1 MIITLRNDRLT
12 VDIDTLGAE
21 MQAVTGADGTRY
33 LWGGDAAYWGNRAT
47 NLFPHVGRLTDQ
59 AYTVG
64 GKRYQMGIHGFL
76 RHMQTEAKQVTATH
90 ALFEM
95 RDTPDTLAQYPFPF
109 VMGVDY
115 RLAGDTLHIV
125 YRVRNT
131 GDGTM
136 YFGVGGHP
144 GFRVPLEEGLA
155 FEDYALAFEGES
167 RRWLLSDTSYTM
179 TGETVPY
186 PMADGVLPLRHDL
199 FDQDAIILENEGRQA
214 RLYSDKGQRAVTLR
228 HPQMP
233 YLGLWHKPHS
243 DAPYVCLEP
252 WLSLPARHG
261 VVEAFETQPGL
272 VHLAAGDNYENAW
285 SMQFE

>member
-1 MIITLRNDRLT
+1 MIITLKNDRLT

-21 MQAVTGADGTRY
+21 MQAVTGADGTQY

-76 RHMQTEAKQVTATH
+76 RHMETEAKDVTATH

-144 GFRVPLEEGLA
+144 GFRVPLEKGLA

-186 PMADGVLPLRHDL
+186 PKADGVLPLRHDL

-272 VHLAAGDNYENAW
+272 VHLVAGDNYENAW
-285 SMQFE
+285 SIQFE